1 MQLLSTRRLKFLSV
15 AILLSGGSVV
25 LTQQW
30 LHQAVRKASFEARTR
45 TGPAA
50 PAAGTQVLVAATPLQ
65 AGAILKP
72 GQVRWQAW
80 PAGAAT
86 TGYLTQANTGLDQM
100 NGAVV
105 RTSVDVGEPLTTTRV
120 VQPGDRG
127 FLAAVLRPGYRA
139 VTVNVTASTGVAGF
153 VLPGDHVDLILSHAL
168 AGGGPGDRRFVS
180 ETVLEDVRVLAMD
193 QRDAPAK
200 DARDLKDPKKDIAIP
215 QTATLEVTPKGAEI
229 VAVTGQLGPLSLSL
243 RSLAEPQ
250 TPAPLER
257 TVTHTSDAEATAMTA
272 APRAAPRPAV
282 RRIAARPPA
291 TTVELFR
298 GSQSVSVTAPP
309 ASGGAS

>member
-1 MQLLSTRRLKFLSV
+1 VQLLSSRRLKFLSV

-30 LHQAVRKASFEARTR
+30 LHQAVRKASFDAQAK

-50 PAAGTQVLVAATPLQ
+50 PAAGTEVLVAATPLP
-65 AGAILKP
+65 AGTILKP

-86 TGYLTQANTGLDQM
+86 TGYLTQASTRLDEM
-100 NGAVV
+100 NGSVV
-105 RTSVDVGEPLTTTRV
+105 RTSLEAGEPLTIARV

-153 VLPGDHVDLILSHAL
+153 VLPGDHVDLILSRAL
-168 AGGGPGDRRFVS
+168 TGGTAGDRRFVS

-200 DARDLKDPKKDIAIP
+200 EARDPKDPKKDIAIP

-250 TPAPLER
+250 RPAPLER
-257 TVTHTSDAEATAMTA
+257 TVTHTSDSEATAMA
-272 APRAAPRPAV
+272 EAPRATARPAV

-291 TTVELFR
+291 ATVQLFR
-298 GSQSVSVTAPP
+298 GSQSVTVA
-309 ASGGAS
+309 AQAGAS